1 MDEVKI
7 IEDMLN
13 KKLKDDRVNILEKAL
28 VNSKSRE
35 VKKQISGLIITL
47 STTDSIKFIKE
58 DINE

>member
-35 VKKQISGLIITL
+35 VKKQISGLIIAL

>member
-7 IEDMLN
+7 LEDRLN

-35 VKKQISGLIITL
+35 VKKQISGLIIAL